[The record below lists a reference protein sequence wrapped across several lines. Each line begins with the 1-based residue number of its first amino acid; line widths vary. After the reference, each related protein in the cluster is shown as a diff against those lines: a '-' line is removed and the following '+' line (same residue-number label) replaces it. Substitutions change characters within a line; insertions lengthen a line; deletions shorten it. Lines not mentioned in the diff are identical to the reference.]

1 MSCISLYNLSLKI
14 KSKEQWMKNLNIMK
28 YWMNFFLY
36 ETNITYTLDE
46 ILLHGFMY
54 FSI

>member
-1 MSCISLYNLSLKI
+1 
-14 KSKEQWMKNLNIMK
+14 MKFLNVMK
-28 YWMNFFLY
+28 YWMIFLLLY

-46 ILLHGFMY
+46 ILLHGFMC